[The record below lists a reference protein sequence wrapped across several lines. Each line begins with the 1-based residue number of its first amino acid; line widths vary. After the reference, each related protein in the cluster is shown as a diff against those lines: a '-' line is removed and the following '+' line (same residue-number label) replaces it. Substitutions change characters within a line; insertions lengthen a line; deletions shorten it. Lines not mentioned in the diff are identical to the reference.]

1 MSFSPVAGAAKKA
14 GLSTLQRVVL
24 GGLVV
29 TLAGSAML
37 RAVHHSPDLGN
48 GPGPGSSFVGVDT
61 SAAEGRIEAWLP
73 YLTEAS
79 FFGLIGFAVGFATR
93 KLVRMLL
100 IGIAIAF
107 VVVQLLVS
115 TGHFAVDW
123 LGVRSVI
130 NQWIFNLKDHETITT
145 FLTNRIPSA
154 GALIAGWF
162 FGFRRG

>member
-73 YLTEAS
+73 GSIAPDGSRAVWTGESVLVATP
-79 FFGLIGFAVGFATR
+79 IGPEGSRAVSVRRFQCERAA
-93 KLVRMLL
+93 LVR
-100 IGIAIAF
+100 
-107 VVVQLLVS
+107 
-115 TGHFAVDW
+115 TD
-123 LGVRSVI
+123 R
-130 NQWIFNLKDHETITT
+130 
-145 FLTNRIPSA
+145 
-154 GALIAGWF
+154 
-162 FGFRRG
+162 